1 MLGPIVL
8 LVFTAL
14 FHPARPTVGDRI
26 AIDFPRAVTLD
37 PSPRYEIVSKAGA
50 RVVLRTFEPEPL
62 VLSGVTSDG
71 VRFRNLVL
79 PVRSVLAPRDTL
91 QPAPLEPPHP
101 LPAARLPRIAIAIAA
116 LAAAAAWL
124 AVFLLSRRKAP
135 ATLVPADP
143 AEVFRASVAAAA
155 RAPQPW
161 AALADATRAY
171 LARRGY
177 GAEMTTREL
186 LRVLDDP
193 LVETILHHGDLE
205 KFSPDGAPREGFPA
219 TARAALDLPDR
230 YEPRPILSEGEA
242 A

>member
-1 MLGPIVL
+1 MLGAAAL
-8 LVFTAL
+8 LAFTAL
-14 FHPARPTVGDRI
+14 FHPARPAVGDRI
-26 AIDFPRAVTLD
+26 AIDFPRVVTLD
-37 PSPRYEIVSKAGA
+37 PSPRYEVVSRSGA
-50 RVVLRTFEPEPL
+50 RIVIRTFEPEPL

-79 PVRSVLAPRDTL
+79 PIRSVLAPRDSL

-101 LPAARLPRIAIAIAA
+101 LPAARLPRVAIALAA

-124 AVFLLSRRKAP
+124 AVFLLSRRKAAP
-135 ATLVPADP
+135 IDVPADP

-177 GAEMTTREL
+177 GAELTTTQL
-186 LRVLDDP
+186 LRRLDDP
-193 LVETILHHGDLE
+193 LVATILRRGDLE
-205 KFSPDGAPREGFPA
+205 KFSPEGAPEDGFA
-219 TARAALDLPDR
+219 ETARAALELPDR
-230 YEPRPILSEGEA
+230 YEPRPVLAEEDA